1 MSPVDGSVT
10 LPSRQDVVFWI
21 GIDSKSVVTMSLA
34 ATMSRALLLLLLG
47 DLYDVDRTRTTPAP
61 SEARR
66 IFNEAKA
73 KRASES
79 KEWSGLLIA
88 SLAHLL
94 RESSRCTA

>member
-1 MSPVDGSVT
+1 MGFVDIWLGGAVGSVEMSPVDGSVT

-21 GIDSKSVVTMSLA
+21 GIDSKRVVTMSLA

-73 KRASES
+73 KRASE
-79 KEWSGLLIA
+79 
-88 SLAHLL
+88 
-94 RESSRCTA
+94 